1 MERTFTDGG
10 TNVDHVARSF
20 IKLKRLLVER
30 GVDMPL
36 VDGCSGTH
44 QLRLLGIKHGVLRAT
59 ETVEERDV
67 LISEK
72 EDEGDEG
79 EEEEPL
85 AVAGSTRQVPP
96 RSEESP
102 YGKGAREVRRSCSR
116 VSCSCSGRR
125 PVSPRG
131 KHPAGVRPGGSRQL

>member
-1 MERTFTDGG
+1 MNSNVTRDSSLERTFTDGG

-44 QLRLLGIKHGVLRAT
+44 QLRLLGIKRAACHRD
-59 ETVEERDV
+59 ERDV

-85 AVAGSTRQVPP
+85 AVAVQGRYHHVV
-96 RSEESP
+96 RRAH
-102 YGKGAREVRRSCSR
+102 GKGAR
-116 VSCSCSGRR
+116 
-125 PVSPRG
+125 
-131 KHPAGVRPGGSRQL
+131 